1 MICHLKGILEEVGED
16 WVVVDVQGVGYQLL
30 ASKNTIDQLPQQ
42 GQKVTLFVETV
53 VRNELQTVCCF
64 INKKEK
70 DFFKM
75 LIEVQGVGAKVALS
89 ILSCVSLQELSSSIL
104 NQDPSA
110 IKKTHGVGAK
120 IAERIVL
127 ELKNKKYLKF
137 LENFLIDNNSYN
149 QNSLSEGFAKND
161 LTSALLNFGYTRS
174 DITKV
179 LDDVRQNQQI
189 QTFEEKIRFCLQK
202 LSQRFN

>member
-30 ASKNTIDQLPQQ
+30 ASKNTITQLPEQ

-53 VRNELQTVCCF
+53 VRNEVQTVCCF
-64 INKKEK
+64 ISKKEK
-70 DFFKM
+70 DFFKI

-89 ILSCVSLQELSSSIL
+89 ILSCLSLKELSDAIL
-104 NQDPSA
+104 NQDCLA
-110 IKKTHGVGAK
+110 IKKTHGVGGK

-137 LENFLIDNNSYN
+137 LENFLSDDEGYN
-149 QNSLSEGFAKND
+149 QSSLSEGFAKND
-161 LTSALLNFGYTRS
+161 LTSALLNFGYSRS
-174 DITKV
+174 DIIKV

-189 QTFEEKIRFCLQK
+189 QTFEEKIRFCLQR
-202 LSQRFN
+202 LSQRLN